1 MSHFS
6 LIYYYV
12 MKKRAMEAFRVH

>member
-1 MSHFS
+1 
-6 LIYYYV
+6 